1 MIVIDW
7 RLRYSERMYSALL
20 SFYPVSFRLRFG
32 PEMLQVFRA
41 ASRCEAVRGGNAFLY
56 FWLRTLKDLIA
67 SIPQE
72 QGRELTR
79 GLDANNPLVAFV
91 DSLLI
96 PTMIVMNLFVLG
108 PLITALF
115 AGASAARISRDDFAM
130 VSLIV
135 SLVLGTLGILR
146 ALIVARLRPTVRL
159 WVKLS

>member
-7 RLRYSERMYSALL
+7 RLRYSERTYSALL
-20 SFYPVSFRLRFG
+20 SLYPVSFRLRFG

-41 ASRCEAVRGGNAFLY
+41 ACRCEAVRGGNALLY

-115 AGASAARISRDDFAM
+115 AGAAAARIPADEFTT